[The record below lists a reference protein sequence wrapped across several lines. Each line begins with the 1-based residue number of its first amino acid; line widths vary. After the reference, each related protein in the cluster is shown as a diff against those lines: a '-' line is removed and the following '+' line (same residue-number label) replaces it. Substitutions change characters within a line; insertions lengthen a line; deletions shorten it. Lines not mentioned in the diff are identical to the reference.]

1 MRRWRLCRASIEGYD
16 APVHEWKGE
25 TVSSGVLDKL
35 VELIT
40 AAFGLV
46 AALAWNTAIQE
57 LFTAVLPEA
66 ADLVTKFLYAVV
78 VTVIVVFVTI
88 RSVGLRSR
96 RRSGSAGCQV
106 ALESSRTSPSHLTLP
121 SRYDVWLADP
131 RPAGRRSLARSGWHY
146 SSYAGGTTPS
156 FTFQM
161 QRIAELLRHAG

>member
-1 MRRWRLCRASIEGYD
+1 M
-16 APVHEWKGE
+16 
-25 TVSSGVLDKL
+25 SSGVLDKL

-106 ALESSRTSPSHLTLP
+106 ALESSRTSPSHLTTP
-121 SRYDVWLADP
+121 LALRRLACRSAPGWPEKP
-131 RPAGRRSLARSGWHY
+131 R
-146 SSYAGGTTPS
+146 
-156 FTFQM
+156 
-161 QRIAELLRHAG
+161 